1 MLYSTFEHLVMFLIL
16 NSTQLTEMPFKNTT
30 FALNIIIYT

>member
-1 MLYSTFEHLVMFLIL
+1 MLYSIFELRVILLIL
-16 NSTQLTEMPFKNTT
+16 NSTQLTKMPFKNTT

>member
-1 MLYSTFEHLVMFLIL
+1 MLYSIFELRVILLIL
-16 NSTQLTEMPFKNTT
+16 NSIQLTKMPFKNTT

>member
-1 MLYSTFEHLVMFLIL
+1 MLCSIFAIGISGVIF
-16 NSTQLTEMPFKNTT
+16 NSTQLTKMPFKNTT

>member
-1 MLYSTFEHLVMFLIL
+1 MLYSIFEIRVIRLIL
-16 NSTQLTEMPFKNTT
+16 NSTQLTKMPFKNTT

>member
-1 MLYSTFEHLVMFLIL
+1 MLYSIFELRAILLIL
-16 NSTQLTEMPFKNTT
+16 NSTQLTKMPFKNTT